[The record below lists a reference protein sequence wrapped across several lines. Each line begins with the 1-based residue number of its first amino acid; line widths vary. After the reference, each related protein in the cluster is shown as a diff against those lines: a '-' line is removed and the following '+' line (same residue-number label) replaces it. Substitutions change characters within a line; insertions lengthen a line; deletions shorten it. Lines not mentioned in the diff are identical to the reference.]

1 MLVCGLSPNLSVFC
15 LCSDIK
21 IALGGTL
28 SSYTWICLILNFL
41 QTRNPPVLPSLH
53 KKPHEL
59 LAGSDGRRA
68 GFNDDLERFRGF
80 GKPNTETLGEL
91 LFNFFRRYA
100 YDLDYEKW
108 VVSVREG
115 RLISKEG
122 KKWHLMQN
130 NRLCVEEPF
139 NTDRNLGNTADD
151 TSFRGIHLELR
162 RAFDL
167 VKEAK
172 LADCLEQYEFPA
184 AEERI
189 WEKPAPKP
197 PPVLS
202 RSRSQSQSST
212 RGNRGGYGSRG
223 GGRHGQHHRSGQG
236 ARRASSAAAM
246 NKYTAPQSALQGVKA
261 RDYSSREHPLQAQ
274 YERLRLHDRLFNEFQ
289 FLQQQEH
296 ELRLIQAQRELE
308 AQVAQSAH
316 VSRNGSS
323 IPHQGAPGQLPSIPT
338 NHQVSL
344 TAPIRSGQYFYPF
357 AYPQVQGTPQPDIH
371 TQPSSPSMKPAQTD
385 LRRSVHRS
393 SAAES
398 AHAANHR
405 SHSQP
410 ARPLPMNIAVQSAP
424 PLPLNSAAF
433 LQYQQFRQQQLYS
446 QIEQG
451 RYRHAEVPMYQ
462 DPRRLP
468 MDQPL
473 EEDAPK
479 EYVGYWVNDSPPPPP
494 RPYRDDPRFPAYPD
508 IHPRVRGVPLNFSR
522 LKDTSRS
529 PSPSPAL
536 PFRDRAYSVRS
547 ASSAP
552 PGPLQPRMDR
562 VQAVAP
568 GSRASGPLIV
578 NGSDEWN
585 CSDYS
590 MVPEAS
596 SHTTTISE
604 ATSGSDERLYE
615 TPATAEI
622 DTSNHPHHGV
632 DDAFLLDD
640 PNQYFHA
647 RMTAEPS
654 TTLARGRV
662 SNIDSSM
669 QRANPPLND
678 ITTSSNINNRAEKIN
693 RSAGG
698 LGIQFGEHEIGRP
711 SVKAEMPISPGTARV
726 PTTASKPDAKP
737 DQVVGRTEK
746 LPMPVP
752 VPLLSPVR
760 EVRTPSP
767 SAAFRR
773 QNGEAELRRTF
784 AGKLDLRIPT
794 YADLLRAKQK
804 KQSLNWALGQNSN
817 GTPSSQLAE
826 SAKSIPSP
834 LSPRTKETSQHMPES
849 AKTQPQVN
857 GWQQSGK
864 KGKKN
869 KSRPSSGQIQLLPGE
884 MMPANEAE
892 RKGG

>member
-1 MLVCGLSPNLSVFC
+1 M
-15 LCSDIK
+15 D

-53 KKPHEL
+53 KKPHEVR
-59 LAGSDGRRA
+59 AESDGRRA

-80 GKPNTETLGEL
+80 GKPNNETLGEL

-100 YDLDYEKW
+100 YDLDYEKS
-108 VVSVREG
+108 VISVREG

-189 WEKPAPKP
+189 WEKPTPKP

-202 RSRSQSQSST
+202 RSRSQSQSSV
-212 RGNRGGYGSRG
+212 RGNRGGFGNRG
-223 GGRHGQHHRSGQG
+223 GGRHGQHHRTGQG

-246 NKYTAPQSALQGVKA
+246 NKYAAPQNGLQGV
-261 RDYSSREHPLQAQ
+261 RGGDYSPRDHPLQAQ

-289 FLQQQEH
+289 YLQQQEH
-296 ELRLIQAQRELE
+296 GLRLIQAQRELE
-308 AQVAQSAH
+308 AQVAQATH
-316 VSRNGSS
+316 TPRNGLA
-323 IPHQGAPGQLPSIPT
+323 IPHQGTPGQLPAIPT
-338 NHQVSL
+338 NQPIPL
-344 TAPIRSGQYFYPF
+344 AAPIRSGQYLYPY
-357 AYPQVQGTPQPDIH
+357 AYPQVQGTPQQNVH
-371 TQPSSPSMKPAQTD
+371 TQPSSPSMKPAQPD
-385 LRRSVHRS
+385 LRRSVNRS

-398 AHAANHR
+398 AYAANHR

-410 ARPLPMNIAVQSAP
+410 ARPLPVSVAVQSAP
-424 PLPLNSAAF
+424 ALPLNSAAF
-433 LQYQQFRQQQLYS
+433 LQYQHLRQQQLYN

-473 EEDAPK
+473 EPDMPK
-479 EYVGYWVNDSPPPPP
+479 EYVGYWVNDSSPP
-494 RPYRDDPRFPAYPD
+494 RSYRDDPRFSTYQELQLRA
-508 IHPRVRGVPLNFSR
+508 RGVPQNFSR
-522 LKDTSRS
+522 LKDASRS

-552 PGPLQPRMDR
+552 PGPPQPQPER
-562 VQAVAP
+562 VQVAAP
-568 GSRASGPLIV
+568 GSRASGPLIL
-578 NGSDEWN
+578 NGSDECN
-585 CSDYS
+585 MPDYS
-590 MVPEAS
+590 TILEPS
-596 SHTTTISE
+596 SYATTISE
-604 ATSGSDERLYE
+604 ATSGSDDRLYE
-615 TPATAEI
+615 TPATA
-622 DTSNHPHHGV
+622 DMDAQYYLHDV
-632 DDAFLLDD
+632 DDGSIPDD
-640 PNQYFHA
+640 PKQFFHT
-647 RMTAEPS
+647 RMMAEPS
-654 TTLARGRV
+654 ATLAKNRV
-662 SNIDSSM
+662 GNIDSSVR
-669 QRANPPLND
+669 RANPPLND
-678 ITTSSNINNRAEKIN
+678 VTASSIVNHQVEKLD

-698 LGIQFGEHEIGRP
+698 LGIQFGEHEISRP
-711 SVKAEMPISPGTARV
+711 YVKAETPVSPGTARG
-726 PTTASKPDAKP
+726 PAATSKPDAKP
-737 DQVVGRTEK
+737 DQIMSRAEK
-746 LPMPVP
+746 LPMPIP

-767 SAAFRR
+767 SAARRR
-773 QNGEAELRRTF
+773 QNGEAEVRRSSGRF

-794 YADLLRAKQK
+794 YADLVRAKQE
-804 KQSLNWALGQNSN
+804 KQSQNEALRQKAN
-817 GTPSSQLAE
+817 GTTSQLAE
-826 SAKSIPSP
+826 IVRSVHSP
-834 LSPRTKETSQHMPES
+834 LSPRTRDIPQHGSES
-849 AKTQPQVN
+849 VKVQPQMN
-857 GWQQSGK
+857 GWQPSGK
-864 KGKKN
+864 KGKKM
-869 KSRPSSGQIQLLPGE
+869 KSRPSSGQIQIQPGE

>member
-1 MLVCGLSPNLSVFC
+1 M
-15 LCSDIK
+15 
-21 IALGGTL
+21 
-28 SSYTWICLILNFL
+28 
-41 QTRNPPVLPSLH
+41 
-53 KKPHEL
+53 
-59 LAGSDGRRA
+59 
-68 GFNDDLERFRGF
+68 
-80 GKPNTETLGEL
+80 
-91 LFNFFRRYA
+91 
-100 YDLDYEKW
+100 
-108 VVSVREG
+108 
-115 RLISKEG
+115 ISKEG

-172 LADCLEQYEFPA
+172 LAECLQQYEFPA
-184 AEERI
+184 AEERV

-202 RSRSQSQSST
+202 RSRSQSQSSA
-212 RGNRGGYGSRG
+212 RGNRGGFGNRG

-246 NKYTAPQSALQGVKA
+246 NKYAAPQNGLQSIRGCDYIS
-261 RDYSSREHPLQAQ
+261 RDHPLQAQ

-308 AQVAQSAH
+308 AQVAQATH
-316 VSRNGSS
+316 APRTGSS
-323 IPHQGAPGQLPSIPT
+323 ISHQGAPGQLPPIPT
-338 NHQVSL
+338 NHQIPL
-344 TAPIRSGQYFYPF
+344 TAPMRSGQYFYPL
-357 AYPQVQGTPQPDIH
+357 AYPQVQGTPPQYVH
-371 TQPSSPSMKPAQTD
+371 TQPSSPSMKPAQPD

-410 ARPLPMNIAVQSAP
+410 ARPLPMSVAVQNAP

-433 LQYQQFRQQQLYS
+433 LQYQQFRQQQLYN

-451 RYRHAEVPMYQ
+451 RYRHSEVSMYQ
-462 DPRRLP
+462 DPRRLA

-473 EEDAPK
+473 ETDVPK
-479 EYVGYWVNDSPPPPP
+479 EYVGYWVNDSPP
-494 RPYRDDPRFPAYPD
+494 RTYRDDPRFPAYQD
-508 IHPRVRGVPLNFSR
+508 LHPRVRGVPQNFSR
-522 LKDTSRS
+522 LADTSRS

-552 PGPLQPRMDR
+552 PGPMQPRMDR
-562 VQAVAP
+562 VQATAP
-568 GSRASGPLIV
+568 GARPSGPLIV

-585 CSDYS
+585 VSDYS
-590 MVPEAS
+590 MIPEPS
-596 SHTTTISE
+596 SHATTISE

-615 TPATAEI
+615 TPATADM
-622 DTSNHPHHGV
+622 DTPNYSHV
-632 DDAFLLDD
+632 ADDGFILDD
-640 PNQYFHA
+640 PKHYFHA
-647 RMTAEPS
+647 RMAAEPS
-654 TTLARGRV
+654 NTLTKGRIGNV
-662 SNIDSSM
+662 DSGL
-669 QRANPPLND
+669 RRVNPPLHD
-678 ITTSSNINNRAEKIN
+678 ITISSNIINPTEKVN

-698 LGIQFGEHEIGRP
+698 LGIQFGEHEISRP
-711 SVKAEMPISPGTARV
+711 SVMAETIVSPGTVRGPAA
-726 PTTASKPDAKP
+726 ASKPEEKS
-737 DQVVGRTEK
+737 DQSAGRTEK

-767 SAAFRR
+767 SAAWRR
-773 QNGEAELRRTF
+773 QNGDAKVRRSSGRF
-784 AGKLDLRIPT
+784 ASKLDLRIPT

-804 KQSLNWALGQNSN
+804 KQSLNGTLGQKPN
-817 GTPSSQLAE
+817 GTPLQFAE
-826 SAKSIPSP
+826 SPKSTQSP
-834 LSPRTKETSQHMPES
+834 PSPRTKDIPQHASES
-849 AKTQPQVN
+849 VKVQPQLN
-857 GWQQSGK
+857 GWQQSSK

-869 KSRPSSGQIQLLPGE
+869 RSRPSSGQIQVLPGE
-884 MMPANEAE
+884 IMPVNEVE